1 VEHPSAYYTLEEIYE
16 ILGFPPGEIQ
26 TAREFGWLT
35 SITVEG
41 KAYFSQVALLEY
53 LQIKLEL
60 GSEIFRTEHESEF
73 FDGFEM
79 NDLLAGFPL
88 E

>member
-1 VEHPSAYYTLEEIYE
+1 MSYQSWHLSRKIEE
-16 ILGFPPGEIQ
+16 ILGFPPGDNE
-26 TAREFGWLT
+26 TAREFGWLR

-41 KAYFSQVALLEY
+41 KPYFSQLSLLEY

-73 FDGFEM
+73 FNGFEM
-79 NDLLAGFPL
+79 DDLLK
-88 E
+88 EIS

>member
-1 VEHPSAYYTLEEIYE
+1 MEHPSAYYTIEEIYE
-16 ILGFPPGEIQ
+16 ILGFSPDEIQ
-26 TAREFGWLT
+26 TAREFGWLR

-41 KAYFSQVALLEY
+41 KAYFSQVAILEY
-53 LQIKLEL
+53 LQIILEL

-79 NDLLAGFPL
+79 DDLLK
-88 E
+88 EIS

>member
-1 VEHPSAYYTLEEIYE
+1 MEHPSVYYTLEEIYE
-16 ILGFPPGEIQ
+16 ILGFPPYEIQ
-26 TAREFGWLT
+26 TAREFGWLR

-41 KAYFSQVALLEY
+41 KVYFSQVAILEY
-53 LQIKLEL
+53 LQIILEL

-79 NDLLAGFPL
+79 DDLLK
-88 E
+88 EIS

>member
-1 VEHPSAYYTLEEIYE
+1 MEHPSAYYTLEEIDE
-16 ILGFPPGEIQ
+16 ILGFPPGDIE
-26 TAREFGWLT
+26 TAREFGWLR

-41 KAYFSQVALLEY
+41 KVYFSQVALLEY

-60 GSEIFRTEHESEF
+60 GSEIFRTEHECEF

-79 NDLLAGFPL
+79 EDLLK
-88 E
+88 EIS

>member
-1 VEHPSAYYTLEEIYE
+1 M
-16 ILGFPPGEIQ
+16 
-26 TAREFGWLT
+26 
-35 SITVEG
+35 EG

-60 GSEIFRTEHESEF
+60 GSEILRTEHESEF

-79 NDLLAGFPL
+79 EDLLT
-88 E
+88 

>member
-1 VEHPSAYYTLEEIYE
+1 MEHPSAYYTLEEIDE
-16 ILGFPPGEIQ
+16 ILGFPPGDIE
-26 TAREFGWLT
+26 TAREFGWLR

-60 GSEIFRTEHESEF
+60 GSEIYRTAHESEF
-73 FDGFEM
+73 FDGFGIE
-79 NDLLAGFPL
+79 DLV
-88 E
+88 

>member
-1 VEHPSAYYTLEEIYE
+1 MEHPSAYYTLEEIDE
-16 ILGFPPGEIQ
+16 ILGFPPDEIQ

-35 SITVEG
+35 SITLEG
-41 KAYFSQVALLEY
+41 KAYFSQVSLLEY

-79 NDLLAGFPL
+79 DDLLM
-88 E
+88 

>member
-1 VEHPSAYYTLEEIYE
+1 MEHPSAYYTLEEIEE
-16 ILGFPPGEIQ
+16 ILGFPPDEIQ

-41 KAYFSQVALLEY
+41 KVYFSQVALMKY

-73 FDGFEM
+73 FDGFGIE
-79 NDLLAGFPL
+79 DLV
-88 E
+88 

>member
-1 VEHPSAYYTLEEIYE
+1 MEHPSAYYTLEEIEE
-16 ILGFPPGEIQ
+16 ILGFPPDEIQ
-26 TAREFGWLT
+26 TACEFGWLT

-73 FDGFEM
+73 FDGFEIE
-79 NDLLAGFPL
+79 DLV
-88 E
+88 

>member
-1 VEHPSAYYTLEEIYE
+1 MEHPSAYYTLEEIYE
-16 ILGFPPGEIQ
+16 ILGFPPYEIQ
-26 TAREFGWLT
+26 TAREFGWLR

-41 KAYFSQVALLEY
+41 KVYFSQVAILEY

-79 NDLLAGFPL
+79 DDLLK
-88 E
+88 EIS

>member
-1 VEHPSAYYTLEEIYE
+1 
-16 ILGFPPGEIQ
+16 
-26 TAREFGWLT
+26 
-35 SITVEG
+35 VEG

-79 NDLLAGFPL
+79 DDLLKEIP
-88 E
+88 

>member
-1 VEHPSAYYTLEEIYE
+1 MEHPSTYYTLEEIDK
-16 ILGFPPGEIQ
+16 ILGFLPDEIQ
-26 TAREFGWLT
+26 TAREFGWLR

-41 KAYFSQVALLEY
+41 KSYFSQLSLLEY

-79 NDLLAGFPL
+79 DDLLK
-88 E
+88 EIT